1 MLAAA
6 NSEIAANARTWAT
19 ISEGLERR
27 QSDLSDDELLAIID
41 RGKQAK
47 LIEAQAIEVEPSVEP
62 QPVAE
67 DVGEIVGT
75 ISETPE

>member
-1 MLAAA
+1 M
-6 NSEIAANARTWAT
+6 EI
-19 ISEGLERR
+19 IERSR
-27 QSDLSDDELLAIID
+27 AP
-41 RGKQAK
+41 K
-47 LIEAQAIEVEPSVEP
+47 LIEAQPVEVEPSVEP